1 MQRERQRAMTALSLS
16 GAAATTG
23 LNKTTALR
31 SIKSGKISGTRDPL
45 GQWRID
51 VAALHR
57 VYPLVADATAT
68 KTHSEVLSSLM
79 RMARQR
85 LSARTN
91 ANPPDFQRSA
101 QETDN
106 RSYPTLP
113 IAGFRLS
120 SGTHNRTK
128 ACTIGPD
135 PASVQRPGPVLAAAR
150 V

>member
-1 MQRERQRAMTALSLS
+1 MTVLTLSE
-16 GAAATTG
+16 AAAATG
-23 LNKTTALR
+23 LNKTTVLR

-68 KTHSEVLSSLM
+68 KTHNEVLNSLM

-85 LSARTN
+85 LSIRTN

-106 RSYPTLP
+106 RSYSTLP

-120 SGTHNRTK
+120 SGTHNRDERVYGQPRPLHRRRVGAAPSLTK
-128 ACTIGPD
+128 D
-135 PASVQRPGPVLAAAR
+135 LASWSEC
-150 V
+150 

>member
-1 MQRERQRAMTALSLS
+1 MTVLTLSE
-16 GAAATTG
+16 AAAATG
-23 LNKTTALR
+23 LNKTTVLR
-31 SIKSGKISGTRDPL
+31 SIKSGKISGIRDPL

-51 VAALHR
+51 AAAMHR
-57 VYPLVADATAT
+57 VYPPIADATAT
-68 KTHSEVLSSLM
+68 KTHNDVLNALM

-91 ANPPDFQRSA
+91 ENPPDFQRSA

-135 PASVQRPGPVLAAAR
+135 PASVQRPGPVLAAAAR

>member
-1 MQRERQRAMTALSLS
+1 MTVLSLS
-16 GAAATTG
+16 EAAAATG
-23 LNKTTALR
+23 LNKTTVLR

-45 GQWRID
+45 GQWQID
-51 VAALHR
+51 AAALHR
-57 VYPLVADATAT
+57 VYPPVADATAT
-68 KTHSEVLSSLM
+68 KTHNEVLNSLM

-120 SGTHNRTK
+120 SGTHNRDK
-128 ACTIGPD
+128 GVYDWPRSC
-135 PASVQRPGPVLAAAR
+135 VCAAAGASFT
-150 V
+150 VAACV